1 MRWSPPFILAWR
13 RARTTFPS
21 RARLALRDALAAALA
36 SMLAWVIAQ
45 QLWGHPKPAFAVVTA
60 VICLA
65 PGLPS
70 HLKQARSLLIGC
82 TLGIVIGDLLWQLP
96 EQHLLLRMS
105 LGAFLSILLGAIIG
119 PAPVVPIQAGVSV
132 ILVLVLGPSMA
143 GGARLLDVTV
153 GAAVGLIF
161 SQVLLTSNPIKDMGR
176 AASIFLK
183 QLANGLDLTLKAC
196 QQQKADA
203 AETALGQ
210 LSLAHESL
218 AALRAAVGQAHSS
231 RRWSLR
237 GRLNAERLAFVTRR
251 YDRHAVRVYATAL
264 LLAESL
270 NRATVH
276 TGIAPPTAVA
286 DYCRWLTRACLDLAN
301 QPTVVALKAD
311 DPLATLD
318 DGPSPPTPEPVLQPE
333 WLLVQDNAVQ
343 LERALRALIGSRDA

>member
-1 MRWSPPFILAWR
+1 MRWSTPFMLAWR
-13 RARTTFPS
+13 RAKTTFPS
-21 RARLALRDALAAALA
+21 RARLALRDAIAAALA

-183 QLANGLDLTLKAC
+183 QLANGLDLILGAC

-231 RRWSLR
+231 RRWTLR

-270 NRATVH
+270 NRATAH
-276 TGIAPPTAVA
+276 TGMPPPAAIAE
-286 DYCRWLTRACLDLAN
+286 YCRWLTHACLDLAN
-301 QPTVVALKAD
+301 QPTVVALRAD
-311 DPLATLD
+311 DPLATMD
-318 DGPSPPTPEPVLQPE
+318 SCPASPAPTEVLQPE
-333 WLLVQDNAVQ
+333 WLLVHENARQ